1 VKNFSIETK
10 DYAIAISSSIFLFIL
25 PFTHTVAIRL
35 SFLLITFLLVL
46 KYYRFNNLQ
55 ELPCKKTFLL
65 WLALP
70 FILLPFAIDLG
81 YSLHEIKVEILY
93 SLMAFSLFF
102 SLAYQR
108 EFFLKIALGAMI
120 ASLLLV
126 SVWGLLNSY
135 FNHAI
140 WDEAARHNGS
150 ASYISYSLI
159 LIPLLGLAA
168 VLFQPYKILI
178 IALLTVFILTSFLSG
193 QRVFIVAL
201 LAELLVFSLWAKQ
214 YFLIS
219 YKKVIAL
226 TVVLL
231 TVASMLSA
239 ASLYH
244 RFNGSIDHI
253 IDYQQHDPR
262 FELVEIPINMVKQQ
276 PLGGYGFG
284 RDAMLHVLGGEI
296 ELKKILADYP
306 SGYQYGHTH
315 NLFLNY
321 AIEVGLVGLLIF
333 LLLMTQLI
341 RYYSRHSKDSD
352 LLVALAGVAGVAILV
367 GFLLRNQTNDM
378 FYRDLSLYFW
388 STQGLL
394 LGFIASR
401 KQSNNRNCIA
411 E

>member
-1 VKNFSIETK
+1 MNNSSIETQ

-35 SFLLITFLLVL
+35 GFLLITFLLVL
-46 KYYRFNNLQ
+46 KYYKFNSLHK
-55 ELPCKKTFLL
+55 LPCKKNFLL

-70 FILLPFAIDLG
+70 FILLPFSIDLG
-81 YSLHEIKVEILY
+81 YSFHEIKVEISY

-108 EFFLKIALGAMI
+108 EFFLKIALIAMI
-120 ASLLLV
+120 VSLLLV

-135 FNHAI
+135 FNQGI

-159 LIPLLGLAA
+159 LIPLLGLAT
-168 VLFQPYKILI
+168 VLFQRYKILI

-193 QRVFIVAL
+193 QRIFIVAL
-201 LAELLVFSLWAKQ
+201 LAELLIFAIWAKQ
-214 YFLIS
+214 YFAIS
-219 YKKVIAL
+219 YKKIIAL
-226 TVVLL
+226 TLVLIA
-231 TVASMLSA
+231 VASLLAA
-239 ASLYH
+239 ASLYN
-244 RFNGSIDHI
+244 RFNGSLDHI

-262 FELVEIPINMVKQQ
+262 FELLEIPANMIKQQ
-276 PLGGYGFG
+276 PWIGYGFG

-296 ELKKILADYP
+296 ELEKILADYP
-306 SGYQYGHTH
+306 AGYQYGHAH

-321 AIEVGLVGLLIF
+321 ALEVGLVGLLIF

-341 RYYSRHSKDSD
+341 HYYYRHSKDSD
-352 LLVALAGVAGVAILV
+352 LLVALAGVAGVAILL
-367 GFLLRNQTNDM
+367 GFLVRNQTNDM

-401 KQSNNRNCIA
+401 KQSNHQ
-411 E
+411 